1 MPNMISFDS
10 MTTLA
15 AGAMLLQWWMPI
27 LFLIPLA
34 GWAWVVSTI
43 FDKDAAR
50 FHLKREQ
57 YNILHMGAALIATA
71 VLFLAPLPFLIT
83 FPIAAGL
90 LAAHLLIYMQ
100 MRNASDRVPAG
111 SKWSM
116 NPSVWFEKASEGKKK
131 KGKDPKLA
139 KGISMFFKGPGGV
152 AEPPE
157 AGSPEFEV
165 RLAAEDLLS
174 QAVDRRSPVMEL
186 APLNESAYAATCM
199 VDGVRTAISQVPAPK
214 AIAIINFY
222 KAIAGFDLEDRR
234 RRNITDI
241 AFGIGGPG
249 KTPLRV
255 STQGSSKGM
264 RLSLYVDPAQQV
276 DRRIDTLGLFE
287 KQMADLRT
295 IIEEA
300 KGVVLLAAPV
310 HNGRTSTLYAL
321 LRAHDAYTS
330 NVQVIE
336 LEQSATIEGVRHTV
350 WDSNSGGEFAT
361 TVRSILR
368 RDPDVVGIAEM
379 YDEETAKVVARADHD
394 HSRVYLSV
402 RAPDVFEA
410 IQIYSRA
417 VGDANLAANSLHGVI
432 GTRLLRKL
440 SPNAKIPYTPAPDVL
455 KKLGLPPEVK
465 TLYRTEGTVMM
476 KDKAEAD
483 PLSQGTGYFGQIAAF
498 AVHPFSEED
507 RRLIATNELGALRA
521 AFRQR
526 KQHSLT
532 SAAMQLVV
540 QGETSVEEVARVF
553 QGGGQKQARKPSSTP
568 ASA

>member
-1 MPNMISFDS
+1 MPNLICLHPIN
-10 MTTLA
+10 TLA

-34 GWAWVVSTI
+34 GWAWVISTL

-50 FHLKREQ
+50 FHLKRAQ
-57 YNILHMGAALIATA
+57 SNLVHMLVALAATGTI
-71 VLFLAPLPFLIT
+71 FLAPLSFWIT
-83 FPIAAGL
+83 LPIAVAL
-90 LAAHLLIYMQ
+90 LAAHLLVYIQ
-100 MRNASDRVPAG
+100 LRNASDRVPAG
-111 SKWSM
+111 AKWSM
-116 NPSVWFEKASEGKKK
+116 NPSVWIAKATEGKKK

-174 QAVDRRSPVMEL
+174 QAVNRRSPVMEL
-186 APLNESAYAATCM
+186 APLNESSYAATCM
-199 VDGVRTAISQVPAPK
+199 VDGVRTAISQLPVPQAVSV
-214 AIAIINFY
+214 INFY

-234 RRNITDI
+234 RRNLTDI
-241 AFGIGGPG
+241 SFGIGGPG
-249 KTPLRV
+249 KTPLRIA
-255 STQGSSKGM
+255 TQGTSKGM
-264 RLSLYVDPAQQV
+264 RLTLSVDPAQQV
-276 DRRIDTLGLFE
+276 DRRIETLGLFE
-287 KQMADLRT
+287 GQMADLRT
-295 IIEEA
+295 IIEDA

-310 HNGRTSTLYAL
+310 HNGRTSTLYAM

-350 WDSNSGGEFAT
+350 WDSNTGGEFAT
-361 TVRSILR
+361 TARSVLR

-379 YDEETAKVVARADHD
+379 FDEETAKVVARADHD
-394 HSRVYLSV
+394 HTRVYLSV
-402 RAPDVFEA
+402 RAPDVFQA
-410 IQIYSRA
+410 IQLYSRA
-417 VGDANLAANSLHGVI
+417 VGDAELAANSLHGVV
-432 GTRLLRKL
+432 GTRLLRRL
-440 SPNAKIPYTPAPDVL
+440 SPNAKIPYAPTPDML
-455 KKLGLPPEVK
+455 KKLGLPAEVK

-483 PLSQGTGYFGQIAAF
+483 PLSQGTGYFGQVGAW
-498 AVHPFSEED
+498 AVHPLNEED
-507 RRLIATNELGALRA
+507 RKLIASNELGALRA
-521 AFRQR
+521 VFRQR

-540 QGETSVEEVARVF
+540 KGDTSVEEVARVF
-553 QGGGQKQARKPSSTP
+553 QGGDQKP
-568 ASA
+568 ASKTAGATANA